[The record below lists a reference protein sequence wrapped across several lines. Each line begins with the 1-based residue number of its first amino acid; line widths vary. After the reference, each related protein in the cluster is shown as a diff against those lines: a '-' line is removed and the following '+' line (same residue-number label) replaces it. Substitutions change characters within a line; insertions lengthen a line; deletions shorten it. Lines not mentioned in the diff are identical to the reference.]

1 MRRRAEHSRFIVG
14 LTVVSISGRC
24 LMVLPIGQQHLEL
37 WNVSVDCYV
46 VNDVIENN
54 ASAIVTRFHRL
65 DNRLNSSFVMP
76 K

>member
-1 MRRRAEHSRFIVG
+1 
-14 LTVVSISGRC
+14 
-24 LMVLPIGQQHLEL
+24 MVLPIGQQHLEL

-65 DNRLNSSFVMP
+65 TAL
-76 K
+76 